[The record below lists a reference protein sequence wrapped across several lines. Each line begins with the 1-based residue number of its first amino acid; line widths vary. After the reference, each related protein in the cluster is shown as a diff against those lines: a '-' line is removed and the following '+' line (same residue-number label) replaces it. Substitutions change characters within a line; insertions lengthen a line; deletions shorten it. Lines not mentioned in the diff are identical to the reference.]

1 MDNIQSAIDSKGAGV
16 FNQAELFFD
25 DLFLK
30 KLPPLPEQIRDLL
43 VKLAPFW
50 AILLIVFA
58 VIAKPIA
65 FILPVIQIVF
75 GSLSALLSLVGT
87 VLSIATLSGS
97 SVISSVLGI
106 VQSVV
111 GMAFGAV
118 ILIYLA
124 KAVKGLFDHKNVGWQ
139 SLFRAEMVWV
149 AYAVFS
155 LVIGALISVMSLSGM
170 GAIMGIGSAII
181 ALPIQLIFFGLAF
194 YLLFQIKDRYM
205 GVKV

>member
-58 VIAKPIA
+58 VI
-65 FILPVIQIVF
+65 QIVF
-75 GSLSALLSLVGT
+75 GSLSVLLSLLGA
-87 VLSIATLSGS
+87 VLSIAALSGS

-106 VQSVV
+106 VQAVV
-111 GMAFGAV
+111 GLALGAV

-124 KAVKGLFDHKNVGWQ
+124 KSLKGLFDHKNAGWQ
-139 SLFRAEMVWV
+139 ALFRAEMVWL
-149 AYAVFS
+149 AYAVVS
-155 LVIGALISVMSLSGM
+155 GVIGALISVMSLSGM
-170 GAIMGIGSAII
+170 GAIMGIGAAII
-181 ALPIQLIFFGLAF
+181 AIPIQLIFFGLAF
-194 YLLFQIKDRYM
+194 YLLFQIKGRYV

>member
-30 KLPPLPEQIRDLL
+30 KLPPLPEQVRDLL

-58 VIAKPIA
+58 VIR
-65 FILPVIQIVF
+65 IVF
-75 GSLSALLSLVGT
+75 GALSALLSLLST
-87 VLSIATLSGS
+87 VLSIVTLSGS

-111 GMAFGAV
+111 ELALGAV

-139 SLFRAEMVWV
+139 SLFRAEMVCV
-149 AYAVFS
+149 VYVVFS
-155 LVIGALISVMSLSGM
+155 VVIGALISVMSLSGM
-170 GAIMGIGSAII
+170 GAILGIGSAII
-181 ALPIQLIFFGLAF
+181 ALPIQLILFGLAF
-194 YLLFQIKDRYM
+194 YLLFQIKYRYM
-205 GVKV
+205 GVNA

>member
-30 KLPPLPEQIRDLL
+30 KLPPLPEQVRDLL

-58 VIAKPIA
+58 VI
-65 FILPVIQIVF
+65 QIVF
-75 GSLSALLSLVGT
+75 GSLSVLLSLLGT

-106 VQSVV
+106 VQAVV
-111 GMAFGAV
+111 GLGLGAV
-118 ILIYLA
+118 VLIYLA
-124 KAVKGLFDHKNVGWQ
+124 KSLKGLFDPKYVGWQ
-139 SLFRAEMVWV
+139 SLFRAEMVWLV
-149 AYAVFS
+149 YAVFS
-155 LVIGALISVMSLSGM
+155 GVMGALISVMSFSGM
-170 GAIMGIGSAII
+170 GAIVGIGSAII
-181 ALPIQLIFFGLAF
+181 AIPIQLIFFGLAF
-194 YLLFQIKDRYM
+194 YLLFQIKYRY
-205 GVKV
+205 VRI